1 MPYFITD
8 KAADCSGWA
17 VVDDAGEAYGCHT
30 TKQGAIDQA
39 VAISLNDDEPFEG
52 ERAAV
57 DSLAVGDYV
66 SWNVLDPEILAEVI
80 AVDGQYAILRLYDY
94 EDGVFEPTDKL
105 MVLNIFKLEKVTRPE
120 MVVEDEK
127 YELLPVVEPM
137 PEPMVSPD
145 DVMPVRNDD
154 GPKIVISDIDGTLL
168 SGGERVERVWAFIQA
183 QEGALFL
190 VTGRPDSTRAETEK
204 ELTNAGIAYSDLRMN
219 PGSTADSVAFKK
231 AEAESILETYDVQVA
246 IENNPDALAAYRS
259 LGIDAIDPADIPAA
273 NRWLAVAVG
282 LVAKLEGKET
292 MTMND
297 ARDKWLS
304 VAWAIKSRLDGG
316 EARSVGGIETRR
328 NHITLEV
335 REGSDGMTFEG
346 YAAVFNSPS
355 EPLPF
360 TEVIAPGAFKRSLQG
375 RHRMMLLWNHDASQP
390 LASNRNGSLRMTED
404 AYGLKV
410 EATLPNT
417 QLGRDIAEMVRTG
430 LIDAMSFGFQVKK
443 DSWSADGSTRTLHE
457 VAIHET
463 SLVSFPAYEGTAGS
477 VSVRS
482 IDADVLADG
491 LLRLESGEELSADQA
506 ATIKE
511 VVDKLAATEEVQA
524 VDGDVLALKKKK
536 LDLLLKGM

>member
-1 MPYFITD
+1 MPYYITD
-8 KAADCSGWA
+8 KNADCSGWA
-17 VVDDAGEAYGCHT
+17 VVDAAGDAFGCHT

-39 VAISLNDDEPFEG
+39 IAISLADDEPFEG

-57 DSLAVGDYV
+57 DSLEVGDYV

-80 AVDGQYAILRLYDY
+80 AVEGQYAIVRLYD
-94 EDGVFEPTDKL
+94 EDDGVFEPTDKL
-105 MVLNIFKLEKVTRPE
+105 MVINVFKLEKVERPA

-127 YELLPVVEPM
+127 YEPLPVVEPM
-137 PEPMVSPD
+137 AEPVAPM
-145 DVMPVRNDD
+145 RNAD
-154 GPKIVISDIDGTLL
+154 GPKIIISDIDGTLL
-168 SGGERVERVWAFIQA
+168 SGGNRVERVWQFIQA

-190 VTGRPDSTRAETEK
+190 VTGRPDSTRAVTEK
-204 ELTNAGIAYSDLRMN
+204 ELADAGIAYSDLRMN
-219 PGSTADSVAFKK
+219 PGSSADSVAFKK
-231 AEAESILETYDVQVA
+231 AEAESILATYDVEVA

-259 LGIDAIDPADIPAA
+259 LGIDAVDPADIPAV
-273 NRWLAVAVG
+273 NRWAKVADG
-282 LVAKLEGKET
+282 IVAKLETT
-292 MTMND
+292 MDTTS
-297 ARDKWLS
+297 RDKWLT
-304 VAWAIKSRLDGG
+304 VAWAIKSRLDGN
-316 EARSVGGIETRR
+316 EARAVGGIETRR

-404 AYGLKV
+404 NYGLKV

-417 QLGRDIAEMVRTG
+417 QIGRDIAEMVRTG
-430 LIDAMSFGFQVKK
+430 LVDAMSFGFQVKR

-457 VAIHET
+457 VAIHEA
-463 SLVSFPAYEGTAGS
+463 SLVSFPAYEGTSGS
-477 VSVRS
+477 VSVRA
-482 IDADVLADG
+482 IDADTLADG

-511 VVDKLAATEEVQA
+511 VVDKLSGTPEVQA